1 MLGLAKFAATLRK
14 MGARLGTSEVV
25 DAALALS
32 AVNIEEEGQ
41 VKAALA
47 ATLAKSPEERALFD
61 QAFKAFFV
69 PPDKKKAD
77 IQFLMERLAEEQKNI
92 ALAEGE
98 LLFQGETLD
107 LSSES
112 KEIYSRLDREDKD
125 RLLEFLERASAGKR
139 VGPAFKP
146 LIESI
151 VEGHLE
157 RMKSHIPDTQRHLP
171 RSTRTGDLE
180 VDAALMQAV
189 LSGPSDREKLLI
201 EDIAS
206 VSEADLAKLQ
216 IIAKDLSR
224 RLATRFTRR
233 YKRSARRVA
242 IDMRKTIRANM
253 RYGGTPFSLRYKA
266 PRIEKPSIIVISD
279 VSGSMVRYTGF
290 LLQFLS
296 GISSVAKNV
305 EVFIFSEDLERV
317 TGVFK
322 EGDTFSQTVELLLS
336 RTSQW
341 GRGTDLGKALHTFRQ
356 TYGALCTKKTVLIV
370 LSDGK
375 TMARESARKH
385 LEELY
390 SNVRLILWLN
400 PLKQEEW
407 KKVPQLEDFRKYSKM
422 FQSRSL
428 RDLERIMR
436 TEVLL

>member
-1 MLGLAKFAATLRK
+1 M
-14 MGARLGTSEVV
+14 GTSEVL

-32 AVNIEEEGQ
+32 AVDIEEGSQ

-47 ATLAKSPEERALFD
+47 ATLAKSPEEKTLFD

-69 PPDKKKAD
+69 SPDRKIAD
-77 IQFLMERLAEEQKNI
+77 IQFLEERLAEERDR
-92 ALAEGE
+92 ATLAENE

-107 LSSES
+107 LSQES
-112 KEIYSRLDREDKD
+112 KEVYAGLDREDRD
-125 RLLEFLERASAGKR
+125 RLLEFLEKASAGKR

-157 RMKSHIPDTQRHLP
+157 RMKSHISDVQARLP
-171 RSTRTGDLE
+171 PSARTGDME
-180 VDAALMQAV
+180 VDAALMQAA
-189 LSGPSDREKLLI
+189 LSGPSDREKLVT

-206 VSEADLAKLQ
+206 VPEADLVKLETV
-216 IIAKDLSR
+216 AKDLSR

-233 YKRSARRVA
+233 YKRSTRRAA
-242 IDMRKTIRANM
+242 IDIRKTIRANM
-253 RYGGTPFSLRYKA
+253 RYGGTPFVLRYKA

-279 VSGSMVRYTGF
+279 VSGSMARYTGF
-290 LLQFLS
+290 LMQFLS
-296 GISSVAKNV
+296 GISSAVKNV

-317 TGVFK
+317 TDIFK
-322 EGDTFSQTVELLLS
+322 ESETFLKTVTLLLS
-336 RTSQW
+336 RTKQW
-341 GRGTDLGKALHTFRQ
+341 GRGTDLGKALYTFRE
-356 TYGALCTKKTVLIV
+356 TYDALCTKKTVLII

-385 LEELY
+385 LEDLHAR
-390 SNVRLILWLN
+390 VRLILWLN

-407 KKVPQLEDFRKYSKM
+407 RKVPQLRDFRKYSKM

-428 RDLERIMR
+428 SDLERIMR